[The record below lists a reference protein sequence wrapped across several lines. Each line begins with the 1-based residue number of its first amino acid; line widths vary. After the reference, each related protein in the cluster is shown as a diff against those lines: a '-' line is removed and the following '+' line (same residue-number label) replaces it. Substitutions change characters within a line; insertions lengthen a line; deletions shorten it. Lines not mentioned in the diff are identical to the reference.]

1 MDPRLE
7 IHFDG
12 WTLRRQSGELVR
24 DDGTR
29 IRLQSQPLHVLEE
42 LLARPGEL
50 VTREQL
56 IARLWPKGVVDF
68 DTALNSAVRR
78 LRTAL
83 GDHAETPVYIE
94 TIPRRGYRFI
104 SRVVPR
110 ADAPPSIRAAATP
123 SVAPAASTES
133 ARARGRPWGPLAA
146 GLLVIVLAIA
156 AVLSAHVDERPA
168 EPVTRAAPANPQA
181 QERYLR
187 ARHFFQRRAP
197 GDIER
202 ARRYFEEA
210 IALDPQHARAW
221 AGLAGAHWLE
231 TLEGTLSPEQGL
243 PKVRDAA
250 ERALVLDP
258 RLADAHL
265 RLAAYLG
272 RVGETRKR
280 DEHLRK
286 ALELDPDSPLVLST
300 LASNAAHDGRFDAA
314 IALQRRAVEADPLST
329 LARYNLGS
337 LLYLA
342 GRRDEAKSEL
352 LALEELNP
360 APDYVNEVLGR
371 ILVLEGRYD
380 EVLELVREWPDE
392 SGRRHCLALAYHGL
406 GRSADSDAALA
417 RLAASPRSTDRI
429 RVAEVHAFRG
439 EVDEAFRWLKVA
451 TERSSVVPGPLGD
464 SSDLWIVRRSP
475 FLQPLHADPRWGAWL
490 ESTGSP

>member
-7 IHFDG
+7 IHFDS

-24 DDGTR
+24 PDGTR
-29 IRLQSQPLHVLEE
+29 IRLQTQPLHVLEE

-83 GDHAETPVYIE
+83 GDHAETPIYIE

-104 SRVVPR
+104 GRVGSPIVAGP
-110 ADAPPSIRAAATP
+110 ANLASAAP
-123 SVAPAASTES
+123 SVAPPAPAEPVPAHHHWWSVAT
-133 ARARGRPWGPLAA
+133 
-146 GLLVIVLAIA
+146 GLLVVALAIA
-156 AVLSAHVDERPA
+156 AVLSARIDDRPPGPGTQA
-168 EPVTRAAPANPQA
+168 DSVNPQA
-181 QERYLR
+181 HERYLR

-197 GDIER
+197 GDIELS
-202 ARRYFEEA
+202 RRYFEEA
-210 IALDPQHARAW
+210 IAIDPEHARAW
-221 AGLAGAHWLE
+221 AGLAGAYWLE
-231 TLEGTLSPEQGL
+231 TLEGTLSPELGL
-243 PKVRDAA
+243 PKVRDTA
-250 ERALVLDP
+250 ERALALDP

-272 RVGETRKR
+272 SVGELRKR

-286 ALELDPDSPLVLST
+286 ALELEPDSPLVLST
-300 LASNAAHDGRFDAA
+300 LAGNAAHDGQFDTA

-337 LLYLA
+337 ILYLA

-371 ILVLEGRYD
+371 VLVLEGRHA

-392 SGRRHCLALAYHGL
+392 SSRRHCLALAYHGL
-406 GRSADSDAALA
+406 GRSSDSDATLA
-417 RLAASPRSTDRI
+417 TLAASSQFTDRI
-429 RVAEVHAFRG
+429 RVAEVHAYRG
-439 EVDEAFRWLKVA
+439 EIDEAFRWLNLA
-451 TERSSVVPGPLGD
+451 TQQSSAAPWPLGERSG
-464 SSDLWIVRRSP
+464 LWIVRRSP
-475 FLQPLHADPRWGAWL
+475 FLQPLHADPRWTAWL
-490 ESTGSP
+490 ASTGDR

>member
-12 WTLRRQSGELVR
+12 WTLRRQTGELVR

-83 GDHAETPVYIE
+83 GDHAEKPAFIE

-104 SRVVPR
+104 GRVAPP
-110 ADAPPSIRAAATP
+110 ADAPPLIRAAEAP
-123 SVAPAASTES
+123 SVAPAASSE
-133 ARARGRPWGPLAA
+133 AAPARGPWGPVAA

-156 AVLSAHVDERPA
+156 AVLSARIDERTA
-168 EPVTRAAPANPQA
+168 EPGSRSAPANPQA
-181 QERYLR
+181 HERYLR

-210 IALDPQHARAW
+210 IAIDPEHARAW
-221 AGLAGAHWLE
+221 AGLAGAYWLE
-231 TLEGTLSPEQGL
+231 TLEGTRSPEHGL

-250 ERALVLDP
+250 ERALALDP
-258 RLADAHL
+258 RLAEAHL

-272 RVGETRKR
+272 SVGELRKR
-280 DEHLRK
+280 DQHLRK
-286 ALELDPDSPLVLST
+286 ALELEPDSPLVLST

-314 IALQRRAVEADPLST
+314 IALQRRAVEVDPLST

-337 LLYLA
+337 ILYLA
-342 GRRDEAKSEL
+342 DRRAEAKSEM

-360 APDYVNEVLGR
+360 APDYVNEVLGLV
-371 ILVLEGRYD
+371 LVLEGRYD
-380 EVLELVREWPDE
+380 EVLELVRAWPDE
-392 SGRRHCLALAYHGL
+392 SSRRHCLALAYHGL

-417 RLAASPRSTDRI
+417 TLAASPRFTDRI
-429 RVAEVHAFRG
+429 RVAEVHAYRG
-439 EVDEAFRWLKVA
+439 EIDEAFRWLNLA
-451 TERSSVVPGPLGD
+451 TEQSSVAAGSLGD
-464 SSDLWIVRRSP
+464 RPSLWIVRRSP
-475 FLQPLHADPRWGAWL
+475 FLQPLHADSRWGAWL
-490 ESTGSP
+490 ESTDDL